1 MPVAEPGSTP
11 EKKFVGDV
19 GPASIVRLRTKTSVE
34 SFDGMPTPARPSPP
48 AKQTRPSP
56 PSNPPMCFGRTIQV
70 VEKGLKGMIL
80 WFGVSKFS
88 PII

>member
-11 EKKFVGDV
+11 EKKFVGEV

-48 AKQTRPSP
+48 AKQTRPSHHP
-56 PSNPPMCFGRTIQV
+56 ILQCVLVAQFRL
-70 VEKGLKGMIL
+70 LKR
-80 WFGVSKFS
+80 V
-88 PII
+88 